1 MAGLIVRG
9 QFFAGDAADI
19 TGFVSVN
26 GQILKSFSTNP
37 SPTFTYKLDLNAGGF
52 VDFAVGNGYLSGST
66 GLAFT
71 IEMQT
76 IPTASPSPSATAN
89 LSCSEATGATRSVRR
104 SASTSNTHTV
114 SRPNTSASQTQ
125 APSATVKRQKTSSP
139 SVIVTRSVSASGT
152 LVPLAPYRTLPQ
164 PVFGAA
170 AGTAVAATSHSVAA
184 LAAIASPSG
193 TAQVGKM
200 QSALR
205 LFLCNPPQ
213 DDPIPL
219 YVFPIQAAFGDSRM
233 PQVAGTVVLSSALYA
248 AVPALCWIV
257 LWWQSPHRAG
267 EAEASPWAARI
278 SYSSTVFATFQ
289 SYFVP
294 SIVLFATTLLLFGD
308 SWVIAACCLCC
319 ALMPL
324 CFVALQVSFCV
335 PEHVEQVEEGL
346 RSTNSWHAEA
356 LAPFIDSCRGLHSFA
371 YRIAAVEEL
380 SCGVVI
386 GVIAAFESGDTCG
399 TLSWVTS
406 AVTLL
411 HLVYIVAWRPYQ
423 SRSTLLWSIVNAL
436 LLLVVGMG
444 AALTD
449 MGAPF
454 AVVEE
459 IVSVAMQLQSF
470 VFFGQAI
477 TAAVEACRERQRK
490 KCDDASPGT
499 DLSVLTVPLHSA
511 LSSSNMQQVEGSAN
525 PLSILAASTV

>member
-1 MAGLIVRG
+1 
-9 QFFAGDAADI
+9 
-19 TGFVSVN
+19 
-26 GQILKSFSTNP
+26 
-37 SPTFTYKLDLNAGGF
+37 
-52 VDFAVGNGYLSGST
+52 
-66 GLAFT
+66 
-71 IEMQT
+71 
-76 IPTASPSPSATAN
+76 
-89 LSCSEATGATRSVRR
+89 
-104 SASTSNTHTV
+104 
-114 SRPNTSASQTQ
+114 
-125 APSATVKRQKTSSP
+125 
-139 SVIVTRSVSASGT
+139 
-152 LVPLAPYRTLPQ
+152 
-164 PVFGAA
+164 
-170 AGTAVAATSHSVAA
+170 
-184 LAAIASPSG
+184 
-193 TAQVGKM
+193 M
-200 QSALR
+200 QSALQ

-248 AVPALCWIV
+248 ALPALCWIV

-278 SYSSTVFATFQ
+278 SYCSAAFATFQ

-294 SIVLFATTLLLFGD
+294 SIALFATTLLLFGD
-308 SWVIAACCLCC
+308 SWPVAACCLCC

-335 PEHVEQVEEGL
+335 PGHVEQMEEGL

-356 LAPFIDSCRGLHSFA
+356 LAPFIESCRGLNSFA

-380 SCGVVI
+380 SCGVVV
-386 GVIAAFESGDTCG
+386 GVIAAFESGETCG

-444 AALTD
+444 AAVTD

-454 AVVEE
+454 AEVEE